1 MICGVS
7 VKNALNNYN
16 ASVSLKWP
24 NDIIVNGKK
33 IGGILCESKIR
44 GKKSIN
50 IVIGIGLNVNQDNT
64 DIYDLNIAK
73 ASSLKNEYNKTFKRE
88 NIIASIVNSLESL
101 LIHFPENKNKI
112 IRNWERSCV
121 HLNKTVELSVKS
133 EIVKGIFIELSDNG
147 CGVIKVNGELIN
159 VSSSTIS

>member
-1 MICGVS
+1 MACGIS
-7 VKNALNNYN
+7 VKNALNDCD
-16 ASVSLKWP
+16 ALASLKWP

-44 GKKSIN
+44 EGKSKN

-64 DIYDLNIAK
+64 DIHDLNIVK

-88 NIIASIVNSLESL
+88 NIIAAIVNSLENL

-112 IRNWERSCV
+112 IREWERSCV

-133 EIVKGIFIELSDNG
+133 EKVKGIFIKLNDNG
-147 CGVIKVNGELIN
+147 CGVIKVNGKLIN
-159 VSSSTIS
+159 VSSATMS